1 VYFEWDENKNKIN
14 IEKRGISFEVAKL
27 IFNDPNILSI
37 IDDRYSVDE
46 RWISLGNAAGITIL
60 YVAHTYE
67 EDQYG
72 EEVIRIISARKA
84 TKSERKR
91 YIQSDF

>member
-1 VYFEWDENKNKIN
+1 MYFEWDENKNKIN